1 MGEKSVPLTPPAN
14 SGQAL
19 PNADSEKP

>member
-1 MGEKSVPLTPPAN
+1 MGEKSVPVTPPAN